1 MKQNIN
7 DALKLQSDFEYAIN
21 SLNKKGKI
29 KTTTL
34 SNEKYRV
41 EIKIEDTVYFEE
53 GDDTKLATIRLSNQF
68 N

>member
-53 GDDTKLATIRLSNQF
+53 GDDTKLTTIRLSNQF